1 MRVYAEGERAGRM
14 ADVGN
19 DSLNAQLLQ
28 VMFIE

>member
-28 VMFIE
+28 AMIIE

>member
-1 MRVYAEGERAGRM
+1 MPVYAEGERAGRM

-28 VMFIE
+28 AMFIE

>member
-1 MRVYAEGERAGRM
+1 MRVDAEGDRAGRM
-14 ADVGN
+14 ADVGS